1 VRNRVRLDSSREPLS
16 VGKSLACLAFEKF
29 AASLGNVIGLKQP
42 FRMMAAPLCPSKQK
56 EPPMKKTFLV
66 ASLLACG
73 ISAHAVAAP
82 AASPFAISIEPLGTY
97 ETRIFDKS
105 AAEIVAHDP
114 KTQRLFVVNAQ
125 TDAIDVLD
133 VLNPASP
140 NKLFSID
147 LGGTVNSVAVF
158 KGLAAVAVEAALK
171 TDPGKVV
178 FFDAA
183 SDSEEAAKGF
193 AVEVEVGALPDM
205 LVFTPDGKRVL
216 VANEGEPN
224 DAYTIDPEGS
234 VSIIDLPNDITKL
247 TQDNVRT
254 ASFEK
259 FNDAELDPSIRIF
272 GPNATVAQDLE
283 PEYITVSKDGKTAW
297 VALQENNALAVLDID
312 SGEFTA
318 LRGLGFKDHMLKGN
332 ELDVSDR
339 DGKINITNWPVYGI
353 YQPDAIASYDYRGR
367 TYIVTANEGDA
378 RDYDGFSEEFRA
390 KDLTLDETAF
400 SNATELQKD
409 GNLGR
414 LNVTST
420 LGFGDSCDP
429 SDPAN
434 VKLDDKGKYDRSY
447 VEEKCV
453 YSELYAYGAR
463 SFSIYNDKIEQV
475 YDSGSDFERITA
487 DLDIGNPEFF
497 NSNHEENAFDNRSDN
512 KGPEPEGVTLAK
524 LWGRDYAFIGLERI
538 GGVMIYDIS
547 NPYAPQFVQYLNN
560 RDFESEPGTPEAGD
574 LGAEGLIVI
583 EASKSPIP
591 GVPLLVVANEVSGT
605 TTIFRINRER
615 KVGARK

>member
-1 VRNRVRLDSSREPLS
+1 
-16 VGKSLACLAFEKF
+16 
-29 AASLGNVIGLKQP
+29 
-42 FRMMAAPLCPSKQK
+42 
-56 EPPMKKTFLV
+56 MKKTAL
-66 ASLLACG
+66 AAALLACG
-73 ISAHAVAAP
+73 IAAPAFAAP
-82 AASPFAISIEPLGTY
+82 AASPFAISIEPVGTY
-97 ETRIFDKS
+97 ATGIFEES

-125 TDAIDVLD
+125 SGQIDVLD
-133 VLNPASP
+133 VLNPESP
-140 NKLFSID
+140 NKLFSVD

-158 KGLAAVAVEAALK
+158 KGLAAAAVEAVPK
-171 TDPGKVV
+171 TAPGKVV

-183 SDSEEAAKGF
+183 SDDANS
-193 AVEVEVGALPDM
+193 AVAFSVAVEVGALPDM

-224 DAYTIDPEGS
+224 DAYDVDPEGS

-247 TQDNVRT
+247 TQANVRT
-254 ASFEK
+254 ATFEK
-259 FNDAELDPSIRIF
+259 FNDAVLDPSIRIF
-272 GPNATVAQDLE
+272 GPGATVAQDLE

-297 VALQENNALAVLDID
+297 VALQENNAIAVLDID
-312 SGEFTA
+312 GGEFTA
-318 LRGLGFKDHMLKGN
+318 LRGLGFKDHLQAGN

-339 DGKINITNWPVYGI
+339 DDKINITNWPVYGV
-353 YQPDAIASYDYRGR
+353 YHPDAIASYDYQGR

-378 RDYDGFSEEFRA
+378 RDYEGYSEESRFRALSGQDGFAICEDSTRFSDFYASNEMGIA
-390 KDLTLDETAF
+390 DLEGLRN
-400 SNATELQKD
+400 NA
-409 GNLGR
+409 NMGR
-414 LNVTST
+414 LTVTT
-420 LGFGDSCDP
+420 ATGLRGDGSCYE
-429 SDPAN
+429 AI
-434 VKLDDKGKYDRSY
+434 
-447 VEEKCV
+447 
-453 YSELYAYGAR
+453 YAFGAR
-463 SFSIYNDKIEQV
+463 SFAIYNDQIEQV

-487 DLDIGNPEFF
+487 EADPEFF
-497 NSNHEENAFDNRSDN
+497 NSNHEENEFDNRSDN

-560 RDFESEPGTPEAGD
+560 RDFGFEPGTPEAGD

-615 KVGARK
+615 KVGAPR

>member
-1 VRNRVRLDSSREPLS
+1 
-16 VGKSLACLAFEKF
+16 
-29 AASLGNVIGLKQP
+29 
-42 FRMMAAPLCPSKQK
+42 
-56 EPPMKKTFLV
+56 MKKTAL
-66 ASLLACG
+66 AAALLACG
-73 ISAHAVAAP
+73 IAAPAFAAP
-82 AASPFAISIEPLGTY
+82 AASPFAISIEPVGTY
-97 ETRIFDKS
+97 ATGIFEES

-125 TDAIDVLD
+125 SGQIDVLD
-133 VLNPASP
+133 VLNPESP
-140 NKLFSID
+140 NKLFSVD

-158 KGLAAVAVEAALK
+158 KGLAAAAVEAVPK

-178 FFDAA
+178 FFNAA
-183 SDSEEAAKGF
+183 SDDEDSAKAF

-234 VSIIDLPNDITKL
+234 VSIIDLPNDIRKL

-272 GPNATVAQDLE
+272 GPGATVAQDLE

-297 VALQENNALAVLDID
+297 VALQENNAIAVLDID

-318 LRGLGFKDHMLKGN
+318 LRGLGFKDHLLPGN

-339 DGKINITNWPVYGI
+339 DGPLDDEGETTGKINITNWPVYGI
-353 YQPDAIASYDYRGR
+353 YHPDAIASYDYKGR

-378 RDYDGFSEEFRA
+378 RDYEGYSEESRFRALSGQDGFAICEDSTRFSDFYASNEMGIA
-390 KDLTLDETAF
+390 DLEGLRN
-400 SNATELQKD
+400 NA
-409 GNLGR
+409 NMGR
-414 LNVTST
+414 LTVTT
-420 LGFGDSCDP
+420 ATGLRGDGSCYE
-429 SDPAN
+429 AI
-434 VKLDDKGKYDRSY
+434 
-447 VEEKCV
+447 
-453 YSELYAYGAR
+453 YAFGAR
-463 SFSIYNDKIEQV
+463 SFAIYNDQIEQV

-487 DLDIGNPEFF
+487 EADPEFF
-497 NSNHEENAFDNRSDN
+497 NSNHEENEFDNRSDN

-560 RDFESEPGTPEAGD
+560 RDFGFEPGTPEAGD

-615 KVGARK
+615 KVGAPR

>member
-1 VRNRVRLDSSREPLS
+1 
-16 VGKSLACLAFEKF
+16 
-29 AASLGNVIGLKQP
+29 
-42 FRMMAAPLCPSKQK
+42 
-56 EPPMKKTFLV
+56 MKKTAL
-66 ASLLACG
+66 AAALLACG
-73 ISAHAVAAP
+73 IAAPAFAAP
-82 AASPFAISIEPLGTY
+82 AASPFAISITPIGTY
-97 ETRIFDKS
+97 ATGIFDQS

-114 KTQRLFVVNAQ
+114 STQRLFVVNAQ
-125 TDAIDVLD
+125 SGQIDVLD
-133 VLNPASP
+133 VLNPESP
-140 NKLFSID
+140 NKLFSVD

-158 KGLAAVAVEAALK
+158 KGLAAAAVEAVPK
-171 TDPGKVV
+171 TGPGKVV
-178 FFDAA
+178 FFNAA
-183 SDSEEAAKGF
+183 SDDADSATAF
-193 AVEVEVGALPDM
+193 AVDVAVGALPDM

-254 ASFEK
+254 AAFEK
-259 FNDAELDPSIRIF
+259 FNDAALDPSIRIF

-297 VALQENNALAVLDID
+297 VALQENNAIAVLDID

-318 LRGLGFKDHMLKGN
+318 LRGLGFKDHLLPGN

-339 DGKINITNWPVYGI
+339 DGVINITNWPVFGI
-353 YQPDAIASYDYRGR
+353 YQPDAIASYDYQGR

-378 RDYDGFSEEFRA
+378 RDYEGYSEESRFRA
-390 KDLTLDETAF
+390 LSGGIPVCADSERFNAFYATNDMGINALSDLRENF
-400 SNATELQKD
+400 NM
-409 GNLGR
+409 GR
-414 LNVTST
+414 LTVTT
-420 LGFGDSCDP
+420 ATGLREDGSCYEDI
-429 SDPAN
+429 
-434 VKLDDKGKYDRSY
+434 
-447 VEEKCV
+447 
-453 YSELYAYGAR
+453 YAFGAR
-463 SFSIYNDKIEQV
+463 SFAIYNDQIEQV
-475 YDSGSDFERITA
+475 WDSGSEFERKTA
-487 DLDIGNPEFF
+487 EINPPEFF
-497 NSNHEENAFDNRSDN
+497 NSNHRENSFETRSDD

-560 RDFESEPGTPEAGD
+560 RDFDFAPGTPAAGD

-605 TTIFRINRER
+605 TTILRINRER
-615 KVGARK
+615 LVGARR